1 MKLKEESKVV
11 ENMLLNV
18 PSVPTTTLDPV
29 PFELEDPEPV
39 FTVNYGKEMKNAL
52 RKARSSI
59 KLMLKSSIPSHYLDD
74 DYIKDKIEQD
84 AESLGKLY
92 YQQKIIELVEQ
103 ANVDAI
109 GSGNISARLIEVFN
123 QTAKALS
130 DISDQINKMQTAL
143 RKSYIDLVLDLK
155 YKAQEEEQL
164 ALGIGSG
171 NGTPKMIVNKDEG
184 EKNVFVGTKE
194 VTKKLMLEKKRK
206 NRPEGFVEIEEV
218 E

>member
-18 PSVPTTTLDPV
+18 PSVPTATLDPV

-59 KLMLKSSIPSHYLDD
+59 KLMLKSSIPSHYLGD

-171 NGTPKMIVNKDEG
+171 KGTPKMIANKDEE

-206 NRPEGFVEIEEV
+206 NRPDGFVEIEEV